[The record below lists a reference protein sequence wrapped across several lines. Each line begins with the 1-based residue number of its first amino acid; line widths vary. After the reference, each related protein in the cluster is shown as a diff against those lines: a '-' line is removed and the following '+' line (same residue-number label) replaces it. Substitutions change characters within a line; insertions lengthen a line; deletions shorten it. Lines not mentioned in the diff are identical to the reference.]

1 MGTTKNGNPPEP
13 LKNGR
18 FWTEEDVNSP
28 DRLLRPNWDSWADNR
43 SVWLREVTQLIR
55 DRGPHWSNEM
65 TAEELRDVPMQTLHE
80 AIKAFFETTAKRYKI
95 NMHKTES
102 ERHEKSRVNR
112 RKARKRTRTV
122 IQKAAERTAHRESIA
137 ELRDKKYD
145 FLFTWAYQSTDE
157 SDLEGAIDPGTD
169 NEVQNE
175 VPMVVGGR
183 RPWISRA
190 PAYRADGINNLLDR
204 LDVTIT
210 AMRELPTVRTTK
222 EKDGQTKPAVKIS
235 RTMID
240 PTWLQALAAKYDKPS
255 FIAPE
260 ESDTS
265 AEVPYE
271 EDREQGQRD
280 PNIDP
285 LLYDL

>member
-1 MGTTKNGNPPEP
+1 
-13 LKNGR
+13 
-18 FWTEEDVNSP
+18 
-28 DRLLRPNWDSWADNR
+28 
-43 SVWLREVTQLIR
+43 
-55 DRGPHWSNEM
+55 
-65 TAEELRDVPMQTLHE
+65 
-80 AIKAFFETTAKRYKI
+80 
-95 NMHKTES
+95 
-102 ERHEKSRVNR
+102 
-112 RKARKRTRTV
+112 
-122 IQKAAERTAHRESIA
+122 
-137 ELRDKKYD
+137 
-145 FLFTWAYQSTDE
+145 
-157 SDLEGAIDPGTD
+157 
-169 NEVQNE
+169 
-175 VPMVVGGR
+175 MVVGGR

-210 AMRELPTVRTTK
+210 AMREVNPVHGNHYHSRRRGTSRTSEESKLPTVRTTK